1 MINFHTYIQNKKFGN
16 YYLPSRFQYVI
27 FRDYFKKINQT
38 FSLPQGEPVFSKT
51 SIRLRTILSNLK
63 KNDHLVLI
71 SIYVLP
77 EDIILNKEI
86 IETLIKKKITTHFIF
101 ENVISKTTKEYHEVL
116 NILEINKHIF
126 NK

>member
-1 MINFHTYIQNKKFGN
+1 MTNFCTYIQNKKFGN

-27 FRDYFKKINQT
+27 FRDYFKRINKI
-38 FSLPQGEPVFSKT
+38 FSLPQGEPVFSTTK
-51 SIRLRTILSNLK
+51 IRLRTILSNLK

-77 EDIILNKEI
+77 EDK
-86 IETLIKKKITTHFIF
+86 TLIKSMIKNLKKKKVTTHFIF
-101 ENVISKTTKEYHEVL
+101 ENLVAKSNKDYNNVL
-116 NILEINKHIF
+116 DILKINQHIF

>member
-27 FRDYFKKINQT
+27 FRDYFKKINQI